1 MTGRTA
7 VVTGAS
13 AGIGAATARLLA
25 ADGWHV
31 VLGAR
36 RRDRIADL
44 AAELGGTAVPLDV
57 TDPGSVAEL
66 VAAVDECHLLV
77 NNAGGAL
84 GVEPLAEAVDEK
96 WITMFETNVLGLM
109 RMTRGLLPRII
120 ASGDGHIVNVTSI
133 AGIQGYPGGSGYN
146 AAKFAAHGVTE
157 SLRHELLGQPVRVTE
172 ILPGLVETEFSV
184 VRFGGDEDRAAQVYA
199 GLEPLTAHDVAE
211 CIRWAASLPSHVNID
226 SIVVKPRAQADAFR
240 THRDTSQRDTSHR
253 DTSQQESR

>member
-1 MTGRTA
+1 VTSTPTA

-31 VLGAR
+31 VVGAR
-36 RRDRIADL
+36 RRDRIEAL
-44 AAELGGTAVPLDV
+44 AAEIGGTAIALDV
-57 TDPGSVAEL
+57 TEQASVDAFAGAL
-66 VAAVDECHLLV
+66 DGCRLLV

-84 GVEPLAEAVDEK
+84 GLEPLADAVDEH
-96 WITMFETNVLGLM
+96 WTAMYESNVLGLM
-109 RMTRGLLPRII
+109 RMTRALLPQLV
-120 ASGDGHIVNVTSI
+120 ASGDGHVVNVTSI

-172 ILPGLVETEFSV
+172 VLPGLVQTEFSV
-184 VRFGGDEDRAAQVYA
+184 VRFGGDEARAAKVYE
-199 GLEPLTAHDVAE
+199 GLTPLGADDVAE

-226 SIVVKPRAQADAFR
+226 SIVVKPRDQADAFR
-240 THRDTSQRDTSHR
+240 THRRTST
-253 DTSQQESR
+253 